1 MSDLGHPAAAALA
14 VHGHFYQPPREN
26 PWTEEIGLQPGA
38 APFADWNER
47 ITAES
52 YRPNGEAQVLHD
64 GAVVAVVNNYE
75 HLSFDVGPT
84 LTSWLAAHAPDVLER
99 MVAGDRTGG
108 GAIAQAYNHAILPL
122 ADEADVRTQVR
133 WGLADFH
140 HRFGREAQG
149 MWLPEE
155 AVSDAVLAILAEEGV
170 RFTILAPNQALR
182 VRPLLPGGA
191 VDEGGGWQDVSD
203 GSVDGRRAYRWVHPR
218 DPRLGV
224 DLVFY
229 DGALSADL
237 AFGLGSLPASAIVE
251 RALAHGSA
259 GGLVCAATDGETFG
273 HHHRHGER
281 ALAWALPVAAPAAG
295 LRVTNV
301 AAHLALAPPAWQAE
315 VATSAWSCAHGVG
328 RWTADCGCVTGGP
341 GGTHGRWRAPLRAA
355 LDLVRD
361 AGRDVYA
368 RRAPRVLVDPAA
380 ALDAYVGVLVGAT
393 PVDDFV
399 AAHVSRGGDGR
410 AAVVE
415 ALTLLEQQRQAQLMY
430 TSCAWFFW
438 DVSGLETVQV
448 LRYAARAMDLLAELG
463 EHPPVDAVLDV
474 LATAESNVAE
484 EGTGR
489 EVWERH
495 VAPARVT
502 SADVAQDVADAL
514 ATGGDVVGTTLAGHV
529 VVAAWGALE
538 GLRWAGTIVLE
549 HARTRRRSE
558 HVLAPEQEPEPAAA

>member
-1 MSDLGHPAAAALA
+1 MSDPAAPALA

-52 YRPNGEAQVLHD
+52 YRPNGWAEVLHD
-64 GAVVAVVNNYE
+64 GSVVAVVNNYE
-75 HLSFDVGPT
+75 NLSFDVGPT
-84 LTSWLAAHAPDVLER
+84 LASWLAAHAPDVLER
-99 MVAGDRTGG
+99 MVAGDRAGG
-108 GAIAQAYNHAILPL
+108 GAVAQAYNHVILPL

-133 WGLADFH
+133 WGLADFR
-140 HRFGREAQG
+140 HRFGREARG
-149 MWLPEE
+149 MWLPEA
-155 AVSDAVLAILAEEGV
+155 AVSDDVLAVLAEEGV
-170 RFTILAPNQALR
+170 AFTILAPRQALR
-182 VRPLLPGGA
+182 VRPLLPGGG
-191 VDEGGGWQDVSD
+191 VDEAGAWADVAD
-203 GSVDGRRAYRWVHPR
+203 GSVDGRRAYRWVHPA
-218 DPRLGV
+218 DPALGV

-237 AFGLGSLPASAIVE
+237 AFGLGTLPASAIVE
-251 RALAHGSA
+251 RALAHA
-259 GGLVCAATDGETFG
+259 VPGGLVCAATDGETFG

-301 AAHLALAPPAWQAE
+301 AAHLDLAPPTWQAE
-315 VATSAWSCAHGVG
+315 VAVSAWSCAHGVG
-328 RWTADCGCVTGGP
+328 RWSTDCGCLTGGP
-341 GGTHGRWRAPLRAA
+341 GGTSGRWRAPLRAA

-361 AGRDVYA
+361 AGRAAYA
-368 RRAPRVLVDPAA
+368 RRARRVLLDPAA
-380 ALDAYVGVLVGAT
+380 ALDAYGGVLVGAT
-393 PVDDFV
+393 PATDFV
-399 AAHVSRGGDGR
+399 AAHVVDGGADG
-410 AAVVE
+410 AAAVE

-463 EHPPVDAVLDV
+463 EDPPVDAVLGV

-489 EVWERH
+489 QVWERH
-495 VAPARVT
+495 VVPARVT
-502 SADVAQDVADAL
+502 AGDVARAVATSL
-514 ATGGDVVGTTLAGHV
+514 AVGAGVVGTTVAAHH
-529 VVAAWGALE
+529 VVAAWGAPE
-538 GLRWAGTIVLE
+538 ATGWAGTIVLE

-558 HVLAPEQEPEPAAA
+558 HVVAPEREPAPADT

>member
-1 MSDLGHPAAAALA
+1 MSDLGDPAAPALA

-52 YRPNGEAQVLHD
+52 YRPNGEAEVLHD

-84 LTSWLAAHAPDVLER
+84 LTSWLAAHAPDVLRR
-99 MVAGDRTGG
+99 MVEGDRAGG
-108 GAIAQAYNHAILPL
+108 GAVAQAYNHAILPL

-133 WGLADFH
+133 WGLADFR

-149 MWLPEE
+149 MWLPEA
-155 AVSDAVLAILAEEGV
+155 AVSDAVLEILAEEGV
-170 RFTILAPNQALR
+170 GFTILAPRQALR

-191 VDEGGGWQDVSD
+191 ADEGGEWQDVSD
-203 GSVDGRRAYRWVHPR
+203 GSVDGRRAYRWVHPQGGG
-218 DPRLGV
+218 LGV

-229 DGALSADL
+229 DGVLSADL
-237 AFGLGSLPASAIVE
+237 AFGLGSRPASAIVD
-251 RALAHGSA
+251 RALAHGSS

-301 AAHLALAPPAWQAE
+301 ATHLALAPPTWQVE
-315 VATSAWSCAHGVG
+315 VSVSAWSCAHGVG
-328 RWTADCGCVTGGP
+328 RWSSDCSCVTGGP

-355 LDLVRD
+355 LDLVRH
-361 AGRDVYA
+361 AGRAVYA
-368 RRAPRVLVDPAA
+368 RRAPHVLVDPAA
-380 ALDAYVGVLVGAT
+380 ALDAYVGVLIGAT
-393 PVDDFV
+393 PLGDFV
-399 AAHVSRGGDGR
+399 AAHVVGGGADR
-410 AAVVE
+410 ATVVD

-438 DVSGLETVQV
+438 DVSGLETIQV

-463 EHPPVDAVLDV
+463 EHPPSDAVLDL
-474 LATAESNVAE
+474 LASAESNVVE
-484 EGTGR
+484 EGSGR

-495 VAPARVT
+495 VVPARVT
-502 SADVAQDVADAL
+502 AADVARDVASAL
-514 ATGGDVVGTTLAGHV
+514 AAGGEVVGTTVAAHL

-538 GLRWAGTIVLE
+538 DGRWTGTIVLE

-558 HVLAPEQEPEPAAA
+558 HVVAPDPAPAAA

>member
-1 MSDLGHPAAAALA
+1 MSDLVDPASPALA

-52 YRPNGEAQVLHD
+52 YRPNGWAEVLHD
-64 GAVVAVVNNYE
+64 GAVVEVVNNYE
-75 HLSFDVGPT
+75 HLSFDLGPT
-84 LTSWLAAHAPDVLER
+84 LASWLAAHAPDVLQR
-99 MVAGDRTGG
+99 MVDGDAAGG
-108 GAIAQAYNHAILPL
+108 GAVAQAYTHAILPL

-133 WGLADFH
+133 WGLADFR

-149 MWLPEE
+149 MWLPEA
-155 AVSDAVLAILAEEGV
+155 AVSEAVLAILAEEGV
-170 RFTILAPNQALR
+170 AFTILAPTQALR
-182 VRPLLPGGA
+182 VRRLLPGGA
-191 VDEGGGWQDVSD
+191 ADAGGTWQDVPD
-203 GSVDGRRAYRWVHPR
+203 GSIDGRPPYRWVHPR
-218 DPRLGV
+218 DPGLGV

-237 AFGLGSLPASAIVE
+237 AFGLGSVPASVIVE
-251 RALAHGSA
+251 RALAHA
-259 GGLVCAATDGETFG
+259 APGGLVCAATDGETFG

-301 AAHLALAPPAWQAE
+301 ATHLAVAPPAWQVE
-315 VATSAWSCAHGVG
+315 VAVSSWSCAHGVG
-328 RWTADCGCVTGGP
+328 RWSADCGCVTGGP
-341 GGTHGRWRAPLRAA
+341 GGTSGRWRAPLRAA

-361 AGRDVYA
+361 AGRSVYA
-368 RRAPRVLVDPAA
+368 RRGPHVLVDPVA
-380 ALDAYVGVLVGAT
+380 ALDAYVGVLIGAT
-393 PVDDFV
+393 SVHDFV
-399 AAHVSRGGDGR
+399 TAHVVGGD
-410 AAVVE
+410 AELDAVVE

-438 DVSGLETVQV
+438 DVSGLESVQV
-448 LRYAARAMDLLAELG
+448 LRYAARAMDLLVELG
-463 EHPPVDAVLDV
+463 ECPPVDAVLDV
-474 LATAESNVAE
+474 LAMAESNVAE
-484 EGTGR
+484 EGSGR

-495 VAPARVT
+495 VVPARVVAT
-502 SADVAQDVADAL
+502 DVARDVARAL
-514 ATGGDVVGTTLAGHV
+514 AGGGGVVGTTVAAHV

-538 GLRWAGTIVLE
+538 AGRWTGTIVLE

-558 HVLAPEQEPEPAAA
+558 HVVTPEPVAA

>member
-1 MSDLGHPAAAALA
+1 MSDLADPAVPALA

-47 ITAES
+47 ITEEC
-52 YRPNGEAQVLHD
+52 YRPNGWAEVLED
-64 GAVVAVVNNYE
+64 GAVAAVVNNYE

-84 LTSWLAAHAPDVLER
+84 LASWLAAHAPDVLQR
-99 MVAGDRTGG
+99 MVEGDRAGG
-108 GAIAQAYNHAILPL
+108 GAVAQAYNHAILPL

-133 WGLADFH
+133 WGLADFR

-149 MWLPEE
+149 MWLPEA
-155 AVSDAVLAILAEEGV
+155 AVSDAVLAVLAEEGV
-170 RFTILAPNQALR
+170 GFTILAPRQALR

-191 VDEGGGWQDVSD
+191 VHEGGDWQDVSD
-203 GSVDGRRAYRWVHPR
+203 GSVDDRRAYRWLHPQ
-218 DPRLGV
+218 DPALGV

-229 DGALSADL
+229 DGVLSADV
-237 AFGLGSLPASAIVE
+237 AFRLGSLPASTIVDRALE
-251 RALAHGSA
+251 RASC

-301 AAHLALAPPAWQAE
+301 AAHLAVARPTWQVE
-315 VATSAWSCAHGVG
+315 VSVSAWSCAHGVG
-328 RWTADCGCVTGGP
+328 RWSADCGCVTGGP
-341 GGTHGRWRAPLRAA
+341 GGTSGRWRAPLRGA

-361 AGRDVYA
+361 AGRAVYA
-368 RRAPRVLVDPAA
+368 RRAPHVLVDPAA
-380 ALDAYVGVLVGAT
+380 ALDAYVGVLIGA
-393 PVDDFV
+393 VALDDFV
-399 AAHVSRGGDGR
+399 AAHVVGGGADG
-410 AAVVE
+410 AVVVD

-463 EHPPVDAVLDV
+463 EQPPSDAVLAV
-474 LATAESNVAE
+474 LATAESNVVE
-484 EGTGR
+484 EGSGR
-489 EVWERH
+489 AVWDRH
-495 VAPARVT
+495 VVPARVT
-502 SADVAQDVADAL
+502 SADVAREVAGALVAGDDA
-514 ATGGDVVGTTLAGHV
+514 VGTT
-529 VVAAWGALE
+529 VAAHLVVDARGALE
-538 GLRWAGTIVLE
+538 DGRWAGTIVLE
-549 HARTRRRSE
+549 HTRTRRRSE
-558 HVLAPEQEPEPAAA
+558 HVVAPEPAPVAT